1 MDRVAARFGPETAA
15 LHRFKM
21 DWVQKFMKGSF
32 NRVRKLLVSALFQML
47 SL

>member
-1 MDRVAARFGPETAA
+1 MDQVAAHFGLETAA

-21 DWVQKFMKGSF
+21 AGELRFMKGSF
-32 NRVRKLLVSALFQML
+32 SRVRKLLVSALFQML